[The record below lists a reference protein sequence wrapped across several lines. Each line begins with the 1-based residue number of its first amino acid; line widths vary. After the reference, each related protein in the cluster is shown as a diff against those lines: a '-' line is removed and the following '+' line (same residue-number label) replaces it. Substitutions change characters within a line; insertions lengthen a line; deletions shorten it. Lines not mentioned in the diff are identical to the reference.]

1 MVETETNP
9 AAALARMRTGITER
23 KSKRKRT
30 AALANLV
37 RARAAWAAMPPGQRR
52 RKQ

>member
-23 KSKRKRT
+23 KSKRKRQ
-30 AALANLV
+30 AAIANLI
-37 RARAAWAAMPPGQRR
+37 RARAAWAAMRPEE
-52 RKQ
+52 RKRK